1 MQCASPPCLYSV
13 SALFAV
19 ARGRDTVRGGVFFV
33 CVGGGLR
40 GGSLRASARVRVFN
54 FNYELRLGV
63 LWGNG
68 VILWRGGGEGAA
80 APCDPCPTLYK

>member
-1 MQCASPPCLYSV
+1 MRFPAVSLLCVGFICRGTGEGYS
-13 SALFAV
+13 A
-19 ARGRDTVRGGVFFV
+19 GRRFFV
-33 CVGGGLR
+33 CVGEGLR